1 MTSMTKDGF
10 GATNWRDGMLKKPKQ
25 YQGITLTGISFS
37 ERWNIVEMA
46 TKEEIER
53 FITLWKKRKK
63 ILFPNKWDWEKR
75 RQTIPLQSEMI
86 NLRKT
91 WRLRYGK
98 ELHKDQLYRFDRNI
112 SGYDIKLSP
121 KDGPGCFSIWSVR
134 RQLPD
139 GYVPVKKDSI
149 LHYSH
154 RDELGNH
161 YFYNL
166 EYIDSPYLITFKRDD
181 KHLASIIPIK

>member
-1 MTSMTKDGF
+1 
-10 GATNWRDGMLKKPKQ
+10 MLKKPKIHK
-25 YQGITLTGISFS
+25 GITMTGISFS

-46 TKEEIER
+46 TKNELER
-53 FITLWKKRKK
+53 FIKLWRQRRD
-63 ILFPNKWDWEKR
+63 ILTPNKWDWEKR
-75 RQTIPLQSEMI
+75 REAIPLQSEMI

-91 WRLRYGK
+91 WRFRYGSQFHK
-98 ELHKDQLYRFDRNI
+98 EQLYRFDRNI
-112 SGYDIKLSP
+112 ASYDIKLSP

-134 RQLPD
+134 RQLPN
-139 GYVPVKKDSI
+139 GYVPVRRGTI

-154 RDELGNH
+154 KDELGNH

-181 KHLASIIPIK
+181 KHLASIIPLE